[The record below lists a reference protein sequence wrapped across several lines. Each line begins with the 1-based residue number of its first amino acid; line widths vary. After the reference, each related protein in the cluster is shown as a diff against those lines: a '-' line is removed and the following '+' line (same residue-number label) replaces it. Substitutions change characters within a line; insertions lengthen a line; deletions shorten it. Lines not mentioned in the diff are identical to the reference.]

1 MKSPVSGLFVQ
12 EIELP
17 LLHCYRCGNSWTPRR
32 PVIRICPKC
41 KSPYFDTPRVRIPS
55 YGGGLGVDDVI
66 GEHRAEI
73 LRLARL
79 YGAKEVRVFG
89 SIARREGTLASDLDL
104 LVTPSG
110 RRFDPISLRLAL
122 QALLGRRV
130 DVVSEQ
136 ALHWYSQPQIVA
148 EAVPL

>member
-1 MKSPVSGLFVQ
+1 MHEVD
-12 EIELP
+12 LP
-17 LLHCYRCGNSWTPRR
+17 LLHCYRCGNSWTPRLR
-32 PVIRICPKC
+32 VVRICPRC
-41 KSPYFDTPRVRIPS
+41 KSPYFDIPRIRIPS
-55 YGGGLGVDDVI
+55 YGRGLGVDAVV
-66 GEHRAEI
+66 GEKRAEV

-89 SIARREGTLASDLDL
+89 SIARREGTPASDLDL
-104 LVTPSG
+104 LVTPSR

-122 QALLGRRV
+122 QDLLGRKV

-136 ALHWYSQPQIVA
+136 ALHWFVQPQVIA